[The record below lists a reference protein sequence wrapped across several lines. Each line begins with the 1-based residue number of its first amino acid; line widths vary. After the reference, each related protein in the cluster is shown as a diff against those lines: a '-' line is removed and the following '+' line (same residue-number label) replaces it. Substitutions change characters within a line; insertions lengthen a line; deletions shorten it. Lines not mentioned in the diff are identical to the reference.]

1 MSKITINNE
10 KNEIKNKNSNNLN
23 IKKSEN
29 NKKTKKD
36 PNQVMSSIMLSIL
49 NSNDKNAN
57 KEKRK
62 IENTEENEIIQKKK
76 KSIIPVGSRCNL
88 IPIFDPNERLYK
100 KYATKGV
107 ITLFNAI
114 QKHNEGKKEVKK
126 NVKEAT
132 EDGFMEMLKQSAKNE
147 NDSDDGDE

>member
-10 KNEIKNKNSNNLN
+10 QNEIKNKNSNNLN

-29 NKKTKKD
+29 NKKSKKD
-36 PNQVMSSIMLSIL
+36 PNQVMSSIMVSIL

-57 KEKRK
+57 IEKRK